1 MGGASQSQ
9 ADGDSQADYD
19 QDAAKVYKR
28 VNTSQAAF
36 FSGERGVPSKVKG
49 KLHKGTPFIRGNA
62 EDKTKIKELGAQLEE
77 GNQQIRLAELEKRS
91 LQEQIIR
98 LLDERADDLGLT
110 EEEKKAQLSKLNIK
124 PFQNSGQLGT
134 TDGIDASQ
142 LGATDAGGHTN

>member
-9 ADGDSQADYD
+9 ADGDSAANYD
-19 QDAAKVYKR
+19 QGATKVYKR
-28 VNTSQAAF
+28 VNTSQGAF

-62 EDKTKIKELGAQLEE
+62 EDKTKIKELTAQLEE

-124 PFQNSGQLGT
+124 PFQNSGQLGA
-134 TDGIDASQ
+134 TDGMDPSH